1 MFKKKILFIFIIM
14 FVFMFID
21 IKGVRAISGLYCIY
35 DDGAVSAPYTMLVQD
50 SSGGCSVYER
60 NLLGTTDDYIS
71 YDTFGWEL
79 KSNYC
84 MNSGD
89 EYYYIPSAV
98 DMSSGSAKYIGFS
111 KCPAYYNKLST
122 KQFSDSK
129 SDGLD
134 YGLIANGSFSGKSD
148 GLQIALMGD
157 INSYKIDENN
167 YSFDNF
173 KKQWVLN
180 PESDGYTQSC
190 LYSSGNS
197 NDNFGT
203 IQMDINFQNK
213 KVRISGVSYVQGSFS
228 KLNSFHTNYSFSTI
242 EKYYNGTCP
251 LELYA
256 TYEAAHNNPTD
267 YNMLFFSNINKPS
280 SLNLLGASK
289 NLLSYNLTNSS
300 PKVDFS
306 KINIKKNTVTIENCN
321 DIFGEELLKILH
333 DAVNLVKI
341 LVPLILIALGIV
353 DFAKAVFGSKED
365 DMKKSASRF
374 IKRVIIAIV
383 IFFIPSFLNVILTI
397 AHSIWG
403 NIDPSL
409 CGII

>member
-1 MFKKKILFIFIIM
+1 M

-21 IKGVRAISGLYCIY
+21 IKGVWAVSGLYCIY
-35 DDGAVSAPYTMLVQD
+35 DDGVSAPYTMLVQD

-60 NLLGTTDDYIS
+60 NRLGTKDDYIS

-79 KSNYC
+79 LSDDCSSNY
-84 MNSGD
+84 S
-89 EYYYIPSAV
+89 IPSALV
-98 DMSSGSAKYIGFS
+98 VSSSNVSYVGFS
-111 KCPAYYNKLST
+111 KCPSYYISSTNSFVNDSLSVFDRKL
-122 KQFSDSK
+122 
-129 SDGLD
+129 L
-134 YGLIANGSFSGKSD
+134 ANGSFNGKSN
-148 GLQIALMGD
+148 GLQIASMGD
-157 INSYKIDENN
+157 VNSYKIDENN

-190 LYSSGNS
+190 LYSYGNS

-256 TYEAAHNNPTD
+256 TYEAAGNNATV
-267 YNMLFFSNINKPS
+267 YNMLFFSNINNPN
-280 SLNLLGASK
+280 SLDLHGVSK

-300 PKVDFS
+300 PDVDFS

-321 DIFGEELLKILH
+321 DIFGEDLLKILH